1 MSDGRE
7 GFKEIIKNNE
17 YNNISLRIINDRK
30 SEGIKNVIDHN
41 KKFKQNISIKIPFS
55 HLNNI
60 FIPKN
65 ISTTVLSTNPSNIR
79 LNKIT
84 VNKNMIMN
92 KVPITNLN
100 KKPRNLNEIKNY
112 GSSSNLKNDLQKN
125 HTIYISK
132 NKDSTNYNKK
142 YDFTNNEKNHIEA
155 NINNNQTV
163 STNNLSRNNIEKAN
177 ELYRCIKPPK
187 RKNSLIV
194 NSVGSVG
201 QNNIN
206 NNINNNYIYDSN
218 TYRDPNHKNTALKK
232 YNYLTYN
239 ARKDKTNNETNQ
251 RNNKMLFNNTLTTI
265 IETKSGNIISHR
277 INMKDLQNLKNKNIS
292 NVNNSSKGEYFAF
305 NQTKHKSF
313 VSEVPTNPLHR
324 YGSKDSLLEKIN
336 LKKNTTII
344 RLSNIN
350 NNKSLNNIIKI
361 PNSLNKNTLDN
372 NAYHRINNIKNSNQ
386 NIKYPENEEKINI
399 NKNIMTNIINNQ
411 TSSGKLVEKNNTSKM
426 NSIPHKTNIREI
438 NNKSVDNKEIKT
450 PKINSENI
458 AFIRKEFSIRK
469 KNKERELNGYI
480 NEKIKEENEEDS
492 SNKSIKEEE
501 KIKKRKKNIKHKH
514 RDNNGNKILFINKRI
529 IYDNSNH
536 SSNKDIIKNIKTE
549 FNEVKHKEP
558 LNSVRK
564 AKGNKLENKINEK
577 LKTLKTK
584 KKDETKNINIQN
596 INNLIEAQNEN
607 TDTKN
612 INKLKDDKNPKP
624 QISERI
630 KHILMSKK
638 SDANRAKPNI
648 TFTTKKDL
656 KDYFNKELS
665 ESKHIND
672 DDSEIKSKNK
682 LKQYNFKNIKN
693 YRLINSLS
701 VKDNLRKH
709 KLNRKLLL
717 GRNFKKYQYND
728 DDEESLNKD
737 KTKTAKKLNNY
748 TYLELKDIKN
758 IKRDTFITLHSIG
771 GAYTDSRF
779 DDMERSSSLTHMD
792 FKFKEFKPYTV
803 LHPNKKFKRRGLA
816 NFRIN
821 SERKISGIKIV
832 GNTDSIEYQYD
843 KFNLRS
849 LKRDSLFGK
858 SMKNIHLAKFK
869 EKNWLKRDNSSISLD
884 II

>member
-7 GFKEIIKNNE
+7 GFKEIIKNNV

-30 SEGIKNVIDHN
+30 SEGIKNVIDHK

-55 HLNNI
+55 HLNNN

-187 RKNSLIV
+187 KKNSLII

-411 TSSGKLVEKNNTSKM
+411 TSSGKLVDKNNTSKM

-438 NNKSVDNKEIKT
+438 NKEGTYDIRKQE
-450 PKINSENI
+450 KIN
-458 AFIRKEFSIRK
+458 
-469 KNKERELNGYI
+469 
-480 NEKIKEENEEDS
+480 
-492 SNKSIKEEE
+492 
-501 KIKKRKKNIKHKH
+501 
-514 RDNNGNKILFINKRI
+514 
-529 IYDNSNH
+529 
-536 SSNKDIIKNIKTE
+536 
-549 FNEVKHKEP
+549 
-558 LNSVRK
+558 
-564 AKGNKLENKINEK
+564 LENKFLAI
-577 LKTLKTK
+577 K
-584 KKDETKNINIQN
+584 KKWMSLVPTYVEYIN
-596 INNLIEAQNEN
+596 
-607 TDTKN
+607 
-612 INKLKDDKNPKP
+612 
-624 QISERI
+624 
-630 KHILMSKK
+630 
-638 SDANRAKPNI
+638 
-648 TFTTKKDL
+648 
-656 KDYFNKELS
+656 
-665 ESKHIND
+665 
-672 DDSEIKSKNK
+672 
-682 LKQYNFKNIKN
+682 
-693 YRLINSLS
+693 
-701 VKDNLRKH
+701 
-709 KLNRKLLL
+709 
-717 GRNFKKYQYND
+717 
-728 DDEESLNKD
+728 
-737 KTKTAKKLNNY
+737 
-748 TYLELKDIKN
+748 
-758 IKRDTFITLHSIG
+758 
-771 GAYTDSRF
+771 
-779 DDMERSSSLTHMD
+779 
-792 FKFKEFKPYTV
+792 
-803 LHPNKKFKRRGLA
+803 
-816 NFRIN
+816 
-821 SERKISGIKIV
+821 SGIK
-832 GNTDSIEYQYD
+832 NPAN
-843 KFNLRS
+843 KL
-849 LKRDSLFGK
+849 LP
-858 SMKNIHLAKFK
+858 
-869 EKNWLKRDNSSISLD
+869 
-884 II
+884 

>member
-1 MSDGRE
+1 
-7 GFKEIIKNNE
+7 
-17 YNNISLRIINDRK
+17 
-30 SEGIKNVIDHN
+30 
-41 KKFKQNISIKIPFS
+41 
-55 HLNNI
+55 
-60 FIPKN
+60 
-65 ISTTVLSTNPSNIR
+65 
-79 LNKIT
+79 
-84 VNKNMIMN
+84 MIMN

-142 YDFTNNEKNHIEA
+142 YDFTNNEKNHIET

-163 STNNLSRNNIEKAN
+163 STNNLSRNNIEKAD
-177 ELYRCIKPPK
+177 ELYQCIKPPK

-218 TYRDPNHKNTALKK
+218 TYRDPNHNNTALKK

-239 ARKDKTNNETNQ
+239 ARKDKTDNKTNQ

-313 VSEVPTNPLHR
+313 VLEVPTNPLHR

-336 LKKNTTII
+336 SKKNTTII

-411 TSSGKLVEKNNTSKM
+411 TSPSKLVEKNNSSKM
-426 NSIPHKTNIREI
+426 NSIPHKTNMREI
-438 NNKSVDNKEIKT
+438 NNKSVDNKEIKM

-458 AFIRKEFSIRK
+458 AFIRKEFYIRK

-549 FNEVKHKEP
+549 FNEVIHKEP

-584 KKDETKNINIQN
+584 NKGEIKNINIQN

-682 LKQYNFKNIKN
+682 LKQYNFKNIKK
-693 YRLINSLS
+693 YRLIKSLS
-701 VKDNLRKH
+701 VKDN
-709 KLNRKLLL
+709 
-717 GRNFKKYQYND
+717 
-728 DDEESLNKD
+728 
-737 KTKTAKKLNNY
+737 
-748 TYLELKDIKN
+748 
-758 IKRDTFITLHSIG
+758 
-771 GAYTDSRF
+771 
-779 DDMERSSSLTHMD
+779 
-792 FKFKEFKPYTV
+792 
-803 LHPNKKFKRRGLA
+803 
-816 NFRIN
+816 
-821 SERKISGIKIV
+821 
-832 GNTDSIEYQYD
+832 
-843 KFNLRS
+843 
-849 LKRDSLFGK
+849 
-858 SMKNIHLAKFK
+858 
-869 EKNWLKRDNSSISLD
+869 
-884 II
+884 

>member
-7 GFKEIIKNNE
+7 GFKEIIKNNV

-30 SEGIKNVIDHN
+30 SEGIKNVIDHD
-41 KKFKQNISIKIPFS
+41 KKYKQNISIKIPFS

-84 VNKNMIMN
+84 VNNNMIMN

-142 YDFTNNEKNHIEA
+142 YDFTNNEKNHIET

-187 RKNSLIV
+187 KKNSLII

-239 ARKDKTNNETNQ
+239 ARKDITDNKTNQ

-336 LKKNTTII
+336 SKKNTTII

-411 TSSGKLVEKNNTSKM
+411 TSSGKLVDKNNTSKM

-458 AFIRKEFSIRK
+458 AFIRKEFYIRK
-469 KNKERELNGYI
+469 KNKERELDGYI

-564 AKGNKLENKINEK
+564 AKGNNLEN
-577 LKTLKTK
+577 
-584 KKDETKNINIQN
+584 
-596 INNLIEAQNEN
+596 
-607 TDTKN
+607 TKN

>member
-7 GFKEIIKNNE
+7 GFKEIIKNNV

-30 SEGIKNVIDHN
+30 SEGIKNVIDHD

-142 YDFTNNEKNHIEA
+142 YDFTNNEKNHIET

-163 STNNLSRNNIEKAN
+163 STNNLSRNNIEKTN
-177 ELYRCIKPPK
+177 QLYRCIKPPK
-187 RKNSLIV
+187 KKNSLII

-386 NIKYPENEEKINI
+386 NIKYP
-399 NKNIMTNIINNQ
+399 
-411 TSSGKLVEKNNTSKM
+411 
-426 NSIPHKTNIREI
+426 
-438 NNKSVDNKEIKT
+438 
-450 PKINSENI
+450 
-458 AFIRKEFSIRK
+458 
-469 KNKERELNGYI
+469 
-480 NEKIKEENEEDS
+480 
-492 SNKSIKEEE
+492 
-501 KIKKRKKNIKHKH
+501 
-514 RDNNGNKILFINKRI
+514 
-529 IYDNSNH
+529 
-536 SSNKDIIKNIKTE
+536 
-549 FNEVKHKEP
+549 
-558 LNSVRK
+558 
-564 AKGNKLENKINEK
+564 
-577 LKTLKTK
+577 
-584 KKDETKNINIQN
+584 
-596 INNLIEAQNEN
+596 
-607 TDTKN
+607 
-612 INKLKDDKNPKP
+612 
-624 QISERI
+624 
-630 KHILMSKK
+630 
-638 SDANRAKPNI
+638 
-648 TFTTKKDL
+648 
-656 KDYFNKELS
+656 
-665 ESKHIND
+665 
-672 DDSEIKSKNK
+672 
-682 LKQYNFKNIKN
+682 
-693 YRLINSLS
+693 
-701 VKDNLRKH
+701 
-709 KLNRKLLL
+709 
-717 GRNFKKYQYND
+717 
-728 DDEESLNKD
+728 
-737 KTKTAKKLNNY
+737 
-748 TYLELKDIKN
+748 
-758 IKRDTFITLHSIG
+758 
-771 GAYTDSRF
+771 
-779 DDMERSSSLTHMD
+779 
-792 FKFKEFKPYTV
+792 
-803 LHPNKKFKRRGLA
+803 
-816 NFRIN
+816 
-821 SERKISGIKIV
+821 
-832 GNTDSIEYQYD
+832 
-843 KFNLRS
+843 
-849 LKRDSLFGK
+849 
-858 SMKNIHLAKFK
+858 
-869 EKNWLKRDNSSISLD
+869 
-884 II
+884 